1 MNSVNNCDA
10 EETVGTS
17 SALYVLYNALSNNAV
32 SAGEASTLRYSSS
45 SNTRTVES
53 SDGCCT
59 FQAQSML
66 KIDYFGCQY
75 QLQENVLFF

>member
-45 SNTRTVES
+45 SNTRIVES
-53 SDGCCT
+53 SDGCT
-59 FQAQSML
+59 LLS
-66 KIDYFGCQY
+66 
-75 QLQENVLFF
+75 LFHSPTNEE